1 MTTMFYKFGFYN
13 SSQKKKK
20 PPKKER
26 DQTRAIDV
34 KHVPRRTDRQNKVF
48 FRNMMHG
55 QTRQF
60 SLEIP
65 LPKEGL

>member
-1 MTTMFYKFGFYN
+1 MFYKFGFYN

-20 PPKKER
+20 KNPKKEK

-34 KHVPRRTDRQNKVF
+34 KHVPRRMDRQNKVF
-48 FRNMMHG
+48 FRNMTHG
-55 QTRQF
+55 QTRQI